1 MRQKSYSTCPVLALL
16 LAAFL
21 LAGCGSS
28 NVTGSRALAPNEADR
43 LLALQRARDKAGETD
58 AEVKLDPARLESHG
72 DMLARQ
78 GDVAAALYQYSRA
91 IGLAQPEV
99 KNRLREKVGEVS
111 LKGGMFVPAEHTFR
125 ELTQADPK
133 NAVVWQGLGLAL
145 FAQNQLEEATPPLK
159 KALELDPKLWRS
171 HNALGIMANRQ
182 HRPTKALE
190 HFKAALALRP
200 DLAPL
205 YNNQA
210 LSYMLM
216 GNLSQAES
224 SLRQALALNP
234 GYRLAHNNLGMV
246 LTQRGRQ
253 REALRAFE
261 RGSGPAQAHNNL
273 GTVLAW
279 QGDYDRAMDQFQQ
292 AREVM
297 PRYYPLAERHLE
309 AIKDR
314 NLQGVPMNQN
324 QPAGEPGELPVVE
337 RMGRAPTP
345 AAPAQASQ
353 ATAPPATAVTAKAE
367 PPRAPLVSPVPAL
380 SPTPPADKPAALE
393 KAGPAAPATEQAEAP
408 APPAPAKAG
417 LAKPAQSLPVGLVG
431 FVSEKDEADFVE
443 GVAVS
448 EDGQLHRVKGYIGS
462 LAKRVPVGA
471 GGDAGEGHGAQ
482 PVPSR
487 QLQ

>member
-1 MRQKSYSTCPVLALL
+1 MRQRGYSAWSGLALL
-16 LAAFL
+16 LAASL

-28 NVTGSRALAPNEADR
+28 NITGSRALAPNEADR

-58 AEVKLDPARLESHG
+58 SEVKLDPARLESHG

-78 GDVAAALYQYSRA
+78 GDIPAALYQYSRA
-91 IGLAQPEV
+91 IGLAEPEV
-99 KNRLREKVGEVS
+99 KRRLRLKVGEAS
-111 LKGGMFVPAEHTFR
+111 LKGGMFVPAEQLFQ
-125 ELTQADPK
+125 ELCQAEPK
-133 NAVVWQGLGLAL
+133 NPVLWQGLGLAL
-145 FAQNQLEEATPPLK
+145 FAQNRLEDAEPPLK

-182 HRPTKALE
+182 HRPAQALT
-190 HFKAALALRP
+190 HFKAALAQRP
-200 DLAPL
+200 DLPAL

-210 LSYMLM
+210 LSHMLL

-224 SLRQALALNP
+224 SLRQALTLDP
-234 GYRLAHNNLGMV
+234 GYRLAYNNLGMV
-246 LTQRGRQ
+246 LTQRGRH

-279 QGDYDRAMDQFQQ
+279 QGDYDRALDHFQQ

-309 AIKDR
+309 ALKDR
-314 NLQGVPMNQN
+314 SAQTGPPILS
-324 QPAGEPGELPVVE
+324 QPAANHGELPVVE
-337 RMGRAPTP
+337 RPSRAASPQAS
-345 AAPAQASQ
+345 AAPIQAE
-353 ATAPPATAVTAKAE
+353 TVRAE
-367 PPRAPLVSPVPAL
+367 PRQTP
-380 SPTPPADKPAALE
+380 PTPPAPAATVEKPRPVLASLPLE
-393 KAGPAAPATEQAEAP
+393 PASPAPTKAPAATQPAS
-408 APPAPAKAG
+408 
-417 LAKPAQSLPVGLVG
+417 LAQPGQSLPVGLVG

-448 EDGQLHRVKGYIGS
+448 EDGKLHRVQGYIGS
-462 LAKRVPVGA
+462 LSKRVAVSP

-482 PVPSR
+482 AVPGR